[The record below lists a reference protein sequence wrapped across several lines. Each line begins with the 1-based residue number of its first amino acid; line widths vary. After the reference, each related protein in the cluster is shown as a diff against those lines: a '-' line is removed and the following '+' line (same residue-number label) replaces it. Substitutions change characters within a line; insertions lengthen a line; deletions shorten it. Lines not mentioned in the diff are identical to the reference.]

1 MRYLTNQLGWR
12 SDRSWDNT
20 WVNSEGSSLMPMF
33 SFGGHHGF
41 QAPTGRER
49 LFAAEPFTIE
59 QAVSWLDRE
68 PFESL
73 LSGHHQWC
81 TLLASTLGMDI
92 AMHDPAKKPASL
104 RLGKGDFV
112 LRVSYP
118 IELDEKGMSDAAIM
132 ERLAADRSLLRFFLH
147 FIAPFEPS
155 RAQVWDAGL

>member
-12 SDRSWDNT
+12 SDRTRDNT
-20 WVNSEGSSLMPMF
+20 WVNNEGSGLMPMF
-33 SFGGHHGF
+33 SFGGPHGY
-41 QAPTGRER
+41 QAPVGRER
-49 LFAAEPFTIE
+49 LFATEQFSIE
-59 QAVSWLDRE
+59 QAACWLDRG

-73 LSGHHQWC
+73 LSGNHQWC
-81 TLLASTLGMDI
+81 AVLSQALGMDI
-92 AMHDPAKKPASL
+92 PMHDPDKEPGSL

-155 RAQVWDAGL
+155 RAYKWDAGL